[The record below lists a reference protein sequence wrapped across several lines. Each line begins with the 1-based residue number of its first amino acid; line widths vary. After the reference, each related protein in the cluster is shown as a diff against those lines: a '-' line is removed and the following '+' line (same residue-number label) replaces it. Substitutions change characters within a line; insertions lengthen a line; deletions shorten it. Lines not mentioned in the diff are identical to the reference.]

1 MEIKLGEKQRVIA
14 RYKNF
19 EIITDQPE
27 KEGGDNSALSPF
39 DLFMVSIGTC
49 AGWYVKSFCQKRG
62 ISEEGITLTQK
73 NHFNPDTRL
82 YSKIEIEIRLP
93 EDFPEN
99 YITPL
104 IKAASA
110 CTVKK
115 HLDNSPVFEIVTVK

>member
-1 MEIKLGEKQRVIA
+1 MEIRLGERQKVIA
-14 RYKNF
+14 SYRNF

-27 KEGGDNSALSPF
+27 KAGGDNSALSPF

-62 ISEEGITLTQK
+62 ISEDGIILTQK
-73 NHFNPDTRL
+73 NHLDPDTRL
-82 YSKIEIEIRLP
+82 YNKIEIMIRLP

-99 YITPL
+99 YIKPL

-115 HLDNSPVFEIVTVK
+115 HLDNAPEFEIVTVK

>member
-1 MEIKLGEKQRVIA
+1 MEIRLGERQKVIA
-14 RYKNF
+14 SYKNF

-27 KEGGDNSALSPF
+27 KAGGDNSALSPF

-73 NHFNPDTRL
+73 NHLDPDTKL
-82 YSKIEIEIRLP
+82 YNKIEIEIRLP

-99 YITPL
+99 YIKPL

-115 HLDNSPVFEIVTVK
+115 HLEIAPEFEIVTVK